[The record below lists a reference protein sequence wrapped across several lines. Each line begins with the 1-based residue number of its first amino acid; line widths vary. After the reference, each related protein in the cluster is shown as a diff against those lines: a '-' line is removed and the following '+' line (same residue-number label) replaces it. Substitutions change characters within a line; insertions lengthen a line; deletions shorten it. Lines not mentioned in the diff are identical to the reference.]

1 MLLTMLKVIL
11 LLLIVVNKTN
21 SFIRSSSS
29 WTAVRS
35 FAASSKSSLLGRKI
49 EDEEAALSNKNNELK
64 NKKSKSKKID
74 RNTEIQSTPK
84 QEISPA
90 SPAQLEE
97 NTEPLESESNIELIT
112 QIKELKRNENRV
124 PIDNP
129 LRQTRF
135 PPEVVFFGDPRQP
148 PPAEAAQ
155 DAKFHGSLLFWARHA
170 YAAPQTST
178 DRKVSVFPYGSLYPE
193 GAVYRLAESSL
204 SYSKIV
210 SSFESVMGDLEKAK
224 SFINAN
230 ADIISSTLFLR
241 ALTAKKLRAQF
252 ENNIAEMNRIKG
264 VRDRYLLAHDQLFFP
279 LNIEIRKAETR
290 VMTYISRVEFRE
302 FAQSWDD
309 VEVSLHFLTMLSARL
324 TWDVKVR
331 DLLTKI
337 KKKVAETVD
346 YMVEGVQKDLMTR
359 EFRRPGLTSEVYKNA
374 TVELASQFPEVYSK
388 VLPEIQLIYETY
400 NIPDRADIQR

>member
-1 MLLTMLKVIL
+1 
-11 LLLIVVNKTN
+11 
-21 SFIRSSSS
+21 
-29 WTAVRS
+29 
-35 FAASSKSSLLGRKI
+35 
-49 EDEEAALSNKNNELK
+49 
-64 NKKSKSKKID
+64 
-74 RNTEIQSTPK
+74 
-84 QEISPA
+84 
-90 SPAQLEE
+90 
-97 NTEPLESESNIELIT
+97 
-112 QIKELKRNENRV
+112 
-124 PIDNP
+124 
-129 LRQTRF
+129 
-135 PPEVVFFGDPRQP
+135 
-148 PPAEAAQ
+148 
-155 DAKFHGSLLFWARHA
+155 
-170 YAAPQTST
+170 
-178 DRKVSVFPYGSLYPE
+178 
-193 GAVYRLAESSL
+193 
-204 SYSKIV
+204 
-210 SSFESVMGDLEKAK
+210 MGDLEKAK